1 MKWNTV
7 ISQALST
14 STFLWKI
21 KSHDA
26 FDDTEMKKM
35 SPCIAF
41 SKRKWE
47 IDLLAVFTLAME
59 HTEVLIYFK
68 HTSFLLL
75 NEPHLSLLLHFS
87 LRGGKV
93 KLSDI
98 WLDTL
103 DADFRVFFFLIVL
116 KRDYRPQRE
125 SLVLSPQHNPNSISN
140 LMAVST
146 SPRKVVLT
154 ISLEGSG

>member
-1 MKWNTV
+1 
-7 ISQALST
+7 
-14 STFLWKI
+14 
-21 KSHDA
+21 
-26 FDDTEMKKM
+26 M

-41 SKRKWE
+41 SNRKWE

-103 DADFRVFFFLIVL
+103 DADFRVLFFFFNCFK
-116 KRDYRPQRE
+116 KRLQAPKGVTCAKPIAQPK
-125 SLVLSPQHNPNSISN
+125 LNI
-140 LMAVST
+140 
-146 SPRKVVLT
+146 
-154 ISLEGSG
+154 